1 VGISKQQALEML
13 QSDDLVGIGM
23 AAHQVRMKKN
33 DPRIA
38 TYQID
43 RNINYTNFCTEYCSF
58 CAFYRP
64 LGAKD
69 GYILPLETIYAKIDE
84 MLELGG
90 TGVLLQGGLH
100 PDLQIGYYENL
111 LRSLRTRYPQVHL
124 HCFSAP
130 EILCIAE
137 VSELSIRETIERLK
151 DAGLQSIPG
160 GGAEILDDEIRGKI
174 ARLKCTSYEWVEVHR
189 IAHSLGLRTT
199 ATMMFGC
206 GEELRHRVNHLERIR
221 QIQEETGGF
230 TAFIPWIFATENTAL
245 GKKVQETT
253 AVDYLKTLA
262 VSRLY
267 LDNID
272 HVQSSWLTPGIKV
285 CQIGLQFGADDV
297 GSILIEENVVYAA
310 GVRRRTNEKELRRII
325 TDAGFMPAQR
335 DTLYRSYALKSPYPA
350 QPQAA

>member
-1 VGISKQQALEML
+1 MGITQQQALEML
-13 QSDDLVGIGM
+13 QSDDLLSIGM
-23 AAHQVRMKKN
+23 AANEVRKKKT

-64 LGAKD
+64 MGSKE
-69 GYILPLETIYAKIDE
+69 GYLLSFETIYKKIDE

-90 TGVLLQGGLH
+90 TGILLQGGLN
-100 PDLQIGYYENL
+100 PELPISYYENL
-111 LRSLRTRYPQVHL
+111 LRSLKQRYPQVHL

-137 VSELSIRETIERLK
+137 VSGLTIRDTIARLME
-151 DAGLQSIPG
+151 AGLDSIPG
-160 GGAEILDDEIRGKI
+160 GGAEILDDEVRARIS
-174 ARLKCTSYEWVEVHR
+174 RLKCTSNEWEEMHR
-189 IAHSLGLRTT
+189 AAHSLGMRTT

-206 GEELRHRVNHLERIR
+206 GEEYRHRVNHFERIR
-221 QIQEETGGF
+221 RIQEDTGGF
-230 TAFIPWIFATENTAL
+230 TAFIPWIFAPEGTPL
-245 GKKVQETT
+245 GKKVPQTT

-267 LDNID
+267 LDNFD
-272 HVQSSWLTPGIKV
+272 HIQSSWLTPGIKV
-285 CQIGLQFGADDV
+285 CQVGLQFGADDV

-310 GVRRRTNEKELRRII
+310 GVRNRTNEAELRRII
-325 TDAGFMPAQR
+325 SDAGYIPAQR
-335 DTLYRSYALKSPYPA
+335 DTLYRSYALK
-350 QPQAA
+350 

>member
-1 VGISKQQALEML
+1 MGLTPKEALDL
-13 QSDDLVGIGM
+13 FNSDDLIGIGM
-23 AAHQVRMKKN
+23 AANEVRRRKT
-33 DPRIA
+33 DPRVA

-64 LGAKD
+64 LGSKE
-69 GYILPLETIYAKIDE
+69 GYIEPLEAIYQKIDE
-84 MLELGG
+84 MLALGG
-90 TGVLLQGGLH
+90 NGVLLQGGLH
-100 PDLQIGYYENL
+100 PDLKIDYYENL
-111 LRSLRTRYPQVHL
+111 LRSIRERYPQVHL

-137 VSELSIRETIERLK
+137 VSGLSVRDTIVRLQ

-160 GGAEILDDEIRGKI
+160 AGAEILDDEVRHRI
-174 ARLKCTSYEWVEVHR
+174 ARLKCKSDEWEYVHR
-189 IAHSLGLRTT
+189 EAHKLGMRTT

-206 GEELRHRVNHLERIR
+206 GEEYRHRVNHLERIR
-221 QIQEETGGF
+221 RIQEDGGGF
-230 TAFIPWIFATENTAL
+230 TAFIPWIFAPEHTPL
-245 GKKVQETT
+245 GKKVSETT

-262 VSRLY
+262 ISRLY
-267 LDNID
+267 LDNIN

-310 GVRRRTNEKELRRII
+310 GVRNRTNEEELRRII
-325 TDAGFMPAQR
+325 SDAGYIPAQR
-335 DTLYRSYALKSPYPA
+335 DTLYRSYALKPLQPLQPA
-350 QPQAA
+350 